1 MSEEK
6 KENGSKKPDT
16 GFRWVIPFFVVL
28 ALLTAVAF
36 MVPLRPTV
44 SYSEKREL
52 AKFPEFSMS
61 TLISGDYFDEIT
73 LWFSDTFPGR
83 EQWISLSAD
92 VKALYGSSDVYVAPA
107 VPETMPAAEPETIPA
122 ATAPAQMAAPAADN
136 AEAAAPAD
144 AETEQAT
151 EPTQWSGEHIGAEE
165 EIALG
170 AVIQIG
176 DTAFN
181 QLGFSEGQSRRYSA
195 SLNRLADALAGTGVR
210 VVSAPAPTAVGIMVE
225 PDYLEKLNCYPQDAM
240 QAFLHDGMSDQV
252 VKVDVV
258 SNLLRHN
265 QEYIYFRTDHHWT
278 ALGAYYAYEAV
289 CEALGETAAPLDS
302 FTPWDQGVFTGSL
315 YGQAKWPHKLKKDDC
330 IAYIPQG
337 DITMLVL
344 DSDVNGYEMPLLR
357 DMTNAN
363 ENEKYLT
370 FLSSDHALVEITNES
385 LPDAGN
391 CLVIKDSFGNCFAP
405 YLTQNY
411 HKVYALD
418 YRKYYTMGLS
428 QFVKKY
434 QIQDVIVSPYLIATQ
449 SILGN
454 DLFQGLCW

>member
-1 MSEEK
+1 
-6 KENGSKKPDT
+6 
-16 GFRWVIPFFVVL
+16 
-28 ALLTAVAF
+28 

-151 EPTQWSGEHIGAEE
+151 EPTQWSGKHIGAEE

-225 PDYLEKLNCYPQDAM
+225 ADYLEKLNCYPQDAM
-240 QAFLHDGMSDQV
+240 QAFLN
-252 VKVDVV
+252 K
-258 SNLLRHN
+258 
-265 QEYIYFRTDHHWT
+265 E
-278 ALGAYYAYEAV
+278 
-289 CEALGETAAPLDS
+289 
-302 FTPWDQGVFTGSL
+302 
-315 YGQAKWPHKLKKDDC
+315 KLTTYK
-330 IAYIPQG
+330 
-337 DITMLVL
+337 
-344 DSDVNGYEMPLLR
+344 NR
-357 DMTNAN
+357 
-363 ENEKYLT
+363 
-370 FLSSDHALVEITNES
+370 
-385 LPDAGN
+385 
-391 CLVIKDSFGNCFAP
+391 
-405 YLTQNY
+405 
-411 HKVYALD
+411 
-418 YRKYYTMGLS
+418 
-428 QFVKKY
+428 
-434 QIQDVIVSPYLIATQ
+434 
-449 SILGN
+449 
-454 DLFQGLCW
+454 